1 MACMGERSSVY
12 RVLVSTP
19 EGRRPFGRARG
30 RWKDDIKMNI
40 QEVGCGGMHW
50 IDLAQDGDMWR
61 ALVNAVLYLRVSQN
75 AGNLTS

>member
-40 QEVGCGGMHW
+40 QEVGCGACTGLIW
-50 IDLAQDGDMWR
+50 
-61 ALVNAVLYLRVSQN
+61 LRM
-75 AGNLTS
+75 GTCGGLL